1 MLLRSTDCCKFYY
14 AQKIIT
20 IFIFMRRTQ
29 KLHATSLQIE
39 LHKFFLNQN
48 SAEEMFFEE
57 QEMVI
62 GF

>member
-1 MLLRSTDCCKFYY
+1 
-14 AQKIIT
+14 
-20 IFIFMRRTQ
+20 MRRTQ

-48 SAEEMFFEE
+48 SAEEMFFKE